1 MNLYSMAVVDTTA
14 AMDEVMVDMVVVMV
28 DMVVDMDME
37 VTDEATVDMAV
48 MDTIKFD
55 CGLESSYVFLTRDRT

>member
-1 MNLYSMAVVDTTA
+1 MAVVDTTA
-14 AMDEVMVDMVVVMV
+14 ATDEVMV

-37 VTDEATVDMAV
+37 ATDEAMEDMAV

-55 CGLESSYVFLTRDRT
+55 CGLESSRVFKRHGD